1 VLLSA
6 AAILATVERASA
18 IDIQQVAWAW
28 ADQLHATSLYTPQ
41 TKYSYNST
49 GGSITITRT
58 GTGAYTVALT
68 GFLGG
73 EGDDVQVTAYG
84 GDHYCTVDG
93 WGSGASPVIYVKCY
107 APGGAATDSKF
118 TILYQKRGTSFG
130 SDTQGIAFL
139 WADQPTNPSYTPNI
153 SYQYNS
159 TGGTNTI
166 TRKATGSYSAILPG
180 LSPFGGDV
188 QVTAIGTNGRCDV
201 VGWGPIDIE
210 ETLGVEVKC
219 VDASGTAA
227 DQEFSL
233 AFSIGTTLGYS
244 DSPTPGAYAWANND
258 SASSYS
264 PSRSYEY
271 NGLTKGRL
279 VIQRSIVGEYSVTI
293 PGHPSFSSSLVL
305 ITSYNAGGGYCN
317 VQGWT
322 KTTAHVNCYG
332 RTGIPNDA
340 RFDITYQ
347 AGSAK

>member
-1 VLLSA
+1 
-6 AAILATVERASA
+6 
-18 IDIQQVAWAW
+18 
-28 ADQLHATSLYTPQ
+28 
-41 TKYSYNST
+41 
-49 GGSITITRT
+49 
-58 GTGAYTVALT
+58 
-68 GFLGG
+68 LGG

-84 GDHYCTVDG
+84 GDHYCSVVGWDSGSTPSIGVD
-93 WGSGASPVIYVKCY
+93 CY
-107 APGGAATDSKF
+107 APGGTPTDSKF

-139 WADQPTNPSYTPNI
+139 LADQPTNPSYTPNTN
-153 SYQYNS
+153 YQYNS
-159 TGGTNTI
+159 TGGTNLVV
-166 TRKATGSYSAILPG
+166 RSSTGLYVAILPG
-180 LSPFGGDV
+180 LYPFGGDV
-188 QVTAIGTNGRCDV
+188 QVTAYGTSGRCYV
-201 VGWGPIDIE
+201 VDWNPIDIE
-210 ETLGVEVKC
+210 ETLGVKVAC

-233 AFSIGTTLGYS
+233 AFSIGTTLG
-244 DSPTPGAYAWANND
+244 DLGGGQTPGAYAWANND